1 MARVKVPQ
9 ILIATIENAFNRLLS
24 LDPEA
29 AQQLAAMEGR
39 LICLQLEGLNIRLFI
54 FPDAEDVMILD
65 DFDGEADTTISGTP
79 IALIKLGLSSDS
91 QSEMFAGDVT
101 ITGDLKLGRQ
111 FNQLF
116 ASLDLDWEEQLSKIT
131 GDMAAH
137 TLGNISR
144 SLFSWNNRNTNSMK
158 MNMGEY
164 LQEEI
169 RYIPSQNEVDGFMQD
184 VNALRNDVSRLEA
197 RLKKIEQQKQ
207 KTASDAEAKE

>member
-1 MARVKVPQ
+1 MKVPQ

-39 LICLQLEGLNIRLFI
+39 IICLQLEGLNIQLYL

-65 DFDGEADTTISGTP
+65 DFDGDADTTISGTL
-79 IALIKLGLSSDS
+79 IALAKLGLANDS
-91 QSEMFAGDVT
+91 QAEMFAGDVT

-111 FNQLF
+111 FNKLF
-116 ASLDLDWEEQLSKIT
+116 ASLDIDWEEQLSKVT

-144 SLFSWNNRNTNSMK
+144 TLFSWNNRNTVSMK
-158 MNMGEY
+158 MNVSEY
-164 LQEEI
+164 LQEEVG
-169 RYIPSQNEVDGFMQD
+169 YIPSQNEADAFMHDVDT
-184 VNALRNDVSRLEA
+184 LRNDVSRIEA
-197 RLKKIEQQKQ
+197 RLNKIEQQI
-207 KTASDAEAKE
+207 SSNSEAKQ

>member
-1 MARVKVPQ
+1 MKVPQ

-29 AQQLAAMEGR
+29 AQQLAAMEGHI
-39 LICLQLEGLNIRLFI
+39 ICLQLEGINIRLFI

-79 IALIKLGLSSDS
+79 IALIKLGLASDS
-91 QSEMFAGDVT
+91 QAEMFAGDVT

-184 VNALRNDVSRLEA
+184 VNTLRNDVSRLEA

-207 KTASDAEAKE
+207 QTASDTEAKE

>member
-1 MARVKVPQ
+1 MASVKVPQ

-39 LICLQLEGLNIRLFI
+39 IICLQLEGINIRLFI

-79 IALIKLGLSSDS
+79 IALIKLGLASDS
-91 QSEMFAGDVT
+91 QAEMFAGDVT

-116 ASLDLDWEEQLSKIT
+116 ESLDLDWEEQLSKIT

-207 KTASDAEAKE
+207 QTASDTEAKE

>member
-1 MARVKVPQ
+1 MKVPQ

-29 AQQLAAMEGR
+29 AKQLAAMEGR
-39 LICLQLEGLNIRLFI
+39 IICLQLEGINIRLFI

-79 IALIKLGLSSDS
+79 IALAKLGLASDS
-91 QSEMFAGDVT
+91 QAEMFTGDVT

-144 SLFSWNNRNTNSMK
+144 SLFSWNSRNTNSMK

-169 RYIPSQNEVDGFMQD
+169 RYIPSQNEVDGFMHD
-184 VNALRNDVSRLEA
+184 VNTLRNDISRLEA

-207 KTASDAEAKE
+207 KTASDTEAKE

>member
-1 MARVKVPQ
+1 MKVPQ

-39 LICLQLEGLNIRLFI
+39 IICLQLEGLNIRLFI

-79 IALIKLGLSSDS
+79 IALIKLGLASDS
-91 QSEMFAGDVT
+91 QAEMFAGDVT

-158 MNMGEY
+158 MNMSEY

-169 RYIPSQNEVDGFMQD
+169 RYIPSQNEADGFMQD
-184 VNALRNDVSRLEA
+184 VNTLRNDVSRLEA

-207 KTASDAEAKE
+207 QTASDTEAKE